1 METTHKG
8 TSPQAEGD
16 ASIEEQAVALKS
28 QWEWILKQSIERK
41 EVVEEVVAQLEQFEA
56 QHAAMSR
63 FMADGQ
69 QQLTEEKPIGNTP
82 QKIREQLDSCKVR
95 VCADEAAL
103 NLQCIFLHDGCEG
116 ALPRCAVMLLLLILE
131 VHVTAGTA
139 FIQSK
144 GY

>member
-1 METTHKG
+1 METARKG

-56 QHAAMSR
+56 QHTAVSR

-69 QQLTEEKPIGNTP
+69 QQLTEEKPIGSTP
-82 QKIREQLDSCKVR
+82 QRIREQLDSCKVC
-95 VCADEAAL
+95 VC
-103 NLQCIFLHDGCEG
+103 
-116 ALPRCAVMLLLLILE
+116 
-131 VHVTAGTA
+131 
-139 FIQSK
+139 
-144 GY
+144 